1 MANKLK
7 DRYTAAVV
15 MLLLIQLVLL
25 YYLKYANQNLPLT
38 EFSLSSIG
46 NIFNLAVTLVIML
59 GFFLQP
65 KARMQKKT
73 INYFIATT
81 YLLLILSFIA
91 ANINL
96 PFGDLYILRQ
106 PGNEIFIA
114 FLFTLYQLALFSFL
128 SVLWISIFSKAKAS
142 FLKSFIYGVQML
154 IFFLIVTFLYLEAS
168 SYSSDNW
175 SLSKDKKNIG
185 VVLGAA
191 VWSGNKPSP
200 SLSSRVDRA
209 IELFNKGYT
218 GKILLTG
225 SNAPGELSEAEVAF
239 NYAREMGMDS
249 TNISFE
255 QVTTS
260 SSEQIQFIKNKLV
273 PDEEIKNIIIISDSY
288 HLPRI
293 LEISRFYN
301 IKIKVA
307 SSKLQLDFKSKLY
320 NKIRESLALVVFWC
334 FAL

>member
-1 MANKLK
+1 
-7 DRYTAAVV
+7 
-15 MLLLIQLVLL
+15 
-25 YYLKYANQNLPLT
+25 
-38 EFSLSSIG
+38 
-46 NIFNLAVTLVIML
+46 
-59 GFFLQP
+59 
-65 KARMQKKT
+65 
-73 INYFIATT
+73 
-81 YLLLILSFIA
+81 
-91 ANINL
+91 
-96 PFGDLYILRQ
+96 
-106 PGNEIFIA
+106 
-114 FLFTLYQLALFSFL
+114 
-128 SVLWISIFSKAKAS
+128 
-142 FLKSFIYGVQML
+142 ML

-168 SYSSDNW
+168 GYSSDNW

-200 SLSSRVDRA
+200 SLSSRVDKA

-218 GKILLTG
+218 GKILFTG

-239 NYAREMGMDS
+239 NYAREMGMD
-249 TNISFE
+249 TTKISLE

-260 SSEQIQFIKNKLV
+260 SSEQIQFIKNKLE
-273 PDEEIKNIIIISDSY
+273 PDKEIKDIIIISDSY

-301 IKIKVA
+301 INIKVA
-307 SSKLQLDFKSKLY
+307 SSKLQLNFKDKLY